1 MKGEHIMSITKQR
14 LVATAATA
22 AIALVVP
29 ITAFAGYFPADR
41 PTYTCATPTSCKGAD
56 HVVFDSFTNNPVV
69 GDERPFLAGSVG
81 GANVQD
87 TVNVK
92 DGDIVTL
99 RAYVHNNADPS
110 LIGIPAATA
119 HNVRIHVAL
128 PTVTQQNQ
136 GVVAFISASNANPGT
151 INDTMQLTGAQAFS
165 VQYVPGSAVFQHK
178 ADGVNLVNQSI
189 SDNIVGPN
197 GTFLG
202 DVHGCFD
209 FSGYVTIKVKV
220 HMPTTPVPPKPPVT
234 PSVTPSVTPTVT
246 PTALPQTGPEGAL
259 AGMAGTGALG
269 YGVMAYRRSKQ
280 ALADKLL
287 NRK

>member
-1 MKGEHIMSITKQR
+1 MNVTKQR
-14 LVATAATA
+14 LVASVATV
-22 AIALVVP
+22 AIALAVP
-29 ITAFAGYFPADR
+29 ASAFAGYFPADR
-41 PTYTCATPTSCKGAD
+41 QTYTCATPTSCLGAN

-99 RAYVHNNADPS
+99 RAYIHNNADPN

-119 HNVRIHVAL
+119 HNVKIHVAL

-151 INDTMQLTGAQAFS
+151 INDTMQLTGARAFS

-178 ADGVNLVNQSI
+178 PDGKTLVNQSI
-189 SDNIVGPN
+189 SDNIVGAN
-197 GTFLG
+197 GTYLG

-209 FSGYVTIKVKV
+209 FSGYVTIKVTV

-234 PSVTPSVTPTVT
+234 PPTTPVTPSVTPAVS

-269 YGVMAYRRSKQ
+269 YGVMTYRRSKM
-280 ALADKLL
+280 ALASKLL